1 MEKLKEAVFQ
11 EMYMP
16 TESNKRILAEE
27 TARCVEQYGK
37 DTTDSVIEGTR
48 QRIIAELGVVRHGF

>member
-27 TARCVEQYGK
+27 TARCVEQYGELAVSSTIN
-37 DTTDSVIEGTR
+37 DTRKNVLDA
-48 QRIIAELGVVRHGF
+48 IAKRYFQW